1 MYRREQAKPERR
13 HHMNHTT
20 KIRCAAALLALGAVS
35 AAQATD
41 TTQSL
46 ESIRQAA
53 QMFVSSRIP
62 GEPNTVEI
70 AVGALDAKL
79 RLAVCAEPLQAALPS
94 GVTFRE
100 KTTVAVTCRGG
111 TRWTVYVPVSIGTN
125 VSILTLRH
133 AGLPGTRRRTIDA

>member
-1 MYRREQAKPERR
+1 MR
-13 HHMNHTT
+13 HTSKLRH
-20 KIRCAAALLALGAVS
+20 AAVLLALGAVS

-41 TTQSL
+41 STQSL
-46 ESIRQAA
+46 EAIRQAA
-53 QMFVSSRIP
+53 QMFVRSQIP
-62 GEPNTVEI
+62 GEPNTVQI
-70 AVGALDAKL
+70 AVGALDAGL

-94 GVTFRE
+94 GAMFRE

-133 AGLPGTRRRTIDA
+133 AGLPGTRRRAIDA